1 MPEADRGSAGRSP
14 ARDISSRSASRSFV
28 GCATSISSSAR
39 RRPRSSACTNPACP
53 PMSGSYA
60 AAMPRRILFLTGHLA
75 AGRLRK
81 VLAEMTAVDF
91 AWETR
96 DIGIQVAALM
106 TAELIRRRLPREAIA
121 ADRIVVPGHCAG
133 DLASLSDE
141 L

>member
-1 MPEADRGSAGRSP
+1 MAAADRSRQCREAQGLRRHHHRRIDGR
-14 ARDISSRSASRSFV
+14 AHRSDRS
-28 GCATSISSSAR
+28 
-39 RRPRSSACTNPACP
+39 
-53 PMSGSYA
+53 A
-60 AAMPRRILFLTGHLA
+60 AAMPQRILFLTGHLA

-81 VLAEMTAVDF
+81 VLAEMTGIDF

-133 DLASLSDE
+133 DLAALSE
-141 L
+141 AL